1 MIIEV
6 TEKGSD
12 LPVGTRIEVERIPAW
27 LVNKCR
33 IVPDI
38 ELEVAT
44 PAPKRQ
50 YTKRDKDLTNG

>member
-12 LPVGTRIEVERIPAW
+12 LPIGTRIEVERIPVW

-33 IVPDI
+33 VVPDI

-44 PAPKRQ
+44 PVAKRQ
-50 YTKRDKDLTNG
+50 YTKREKAE

>member
-12 LPVGTRIEVERIPAW
+12 LPLGTRIEVEAIPVW

-33 IVPDI
+33 II
-38 ELEVAT
+38 EEAALEVAT
-44 PAPKRQ
+44 PKRQ
-50 YTKRDKDLTNG
+50 YTKKDKE

>member
-12 LPVGTRIEVERIPAW
+12 LHVGTRIEVENIPVW
-27 LVNKCR
+27 LVNKCK
-33 IVPDI
+33 IIEKV

-44 PAPKRQ
+44 PKRQ
-50 YTKRDKDLTNG
+50 YTKREKE

>member
-12 LPVGTRIEVERIPAW
+12 LPIGTRIEVESIPVW

-33 IVPDI
+33 IVEKS

-44 PAPKRQ
+44 PKRK
-50 YTKRDKDLTNG
+50 TRSVNND

>member
-12 LPVGTRIEVERIPAW
+12 LPIGTRIEVENIPVW

-33 IVPDI
+33 IVEKA

-44 PAPKRQ
+44 PKRKQ
-50 YTKRDKDLTNG
+50 RSVNND

>member
-12 LPVGTRIEVERIPAW
+12 ITVGTRIEVDRIPVW

-33 IVPDI
+33 IVPEC

-44 PAPKRQ
+44 PKRQ
-50 YTKRDKDLTNG
+50 YTRREKAE

>member
-12 LPVGTRIEVERIPAW
+12 LYVGTRIEVENIPVW
-27 LVNKCR
+27 LVNKCK
-33 IVPDI
+33 IIEKV

-44 PAPKRQ
+44 PKRQ
-50 YTKRDKDLTNG
+50 YTKKDKE

>member
-12 LPVGTRIEVERIPAW
+12 LPIGTRIEVEHIPAW

-33 IVPDI
+33 VVPDI

-44 PAPKRQ
+44 PVAKRQ
-50 YTKRDKDLTNG
+50 YTKREKE

>member
-12 LPVGTRIEVERIPAW
+12 IAVGTRIEVERIPVW

-33 IVPDI
+33 VVPDI

-44 PAPKRQ
+44 PVAKRQ
-50 YTKRDKDLTNG
+50 YTKREKAE